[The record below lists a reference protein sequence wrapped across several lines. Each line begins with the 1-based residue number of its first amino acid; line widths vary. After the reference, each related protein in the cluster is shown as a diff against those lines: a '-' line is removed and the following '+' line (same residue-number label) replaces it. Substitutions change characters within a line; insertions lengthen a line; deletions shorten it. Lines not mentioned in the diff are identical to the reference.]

1 MNNKNIFKY
10 LIIIAIVVLV
20 IVATVL
26 IILNTKV
33 KNPNIQEDVGEEDLP
48 ELEIDESI
56 EKIDQI
62 NTFSMVEK
70 IVNSNIDS
78 NTTFFATEIYFQ
90 EIDVV
95 LAYRLYVFG
104 EIFDIGNQS
113 YQNVFF
119 AIDFD
124 EESSNYKITQKKL
137 DIEQSEYEQIAKS
150 GAQKYLITDNYN
162 GEFLQE
168 DISDNLVVKRYFDY
182 YKMLMITNP
191 EKAYSLLDDEYKKI
205 KFENYNNF
213 YTYIN
218 NKIAQIKA
226 MELFGLNIHFPV
238 TDPTWIFFLVLII
251 ILFAPMILGRLRI
264 PHIIGMIL
272 AGVLVGKYGFNILE
286 RDSSF
291 ELFGKVGLYYIMFL
305 AGLEMDMDDFK
316 KNKTKGLVFGLFTF
330 LIPMALG
337 IWSSMSLLDY
347 GLVTSILLAS
357 MYASHTLI
365 AYPIISRYGL
375 SRQRTVS
382 ITIGGTAVTVV
393 LALMVLAVIG
403 GMYKGEDVGGLFWA
417 ILLGKVL
424 ALFGLI
430 IFLMPRI
437 SRWFFRT
444 YEDAVMQF
452 VFVLAMVFLG
462 GGLMELVGMEGI
474 LGAFLAGLVLNR
486 FVPHVS
492 PLMNRLEFVGNALFI
507 PYFLIGVGMIIDVRC
522 LFTQGEALKVAVVM
536 TVVATFSKWLAAWIT
551 QKIYGMQKV
560 ERSLIFG
567 LSNAQAAAT
576 LAAVLIGHEII
587 MENGERLLND
597 DVLNGTVV
605 MILFTCIISS
615 VATERAARRMVT
627 QENLTGND
635 DKNNKEQERILIPV
649 ANPDTIEGLVGM
661 ALMMRHPKQKEPLVA
676 LSVIN
681 DNNASETKEL
691 IGKRNLERTAMVAAA
706 ADASVKTVLRY
717 DLNIAQGIIHT
728 LKEYAVTDVVIGLHR
743 KTNLMDSF
751 FGTMTE
757 NLLKGTHRQIMIA
770 KLLMPVNTLR
780 RIVVAV
786 PEKAE
791 YEVGFMKWVVQLCR
805 MGKLLGCRV
814 HFFATEDTLRHLRAV
829 VEKQEANTFTEF
841 SVLEEWD
848 DLLLLTGQVNFDH
861 LFVVVS
867 ARKGS
872 ISYQTS
878 FERLPSQV
886 SKYFADASLLIIY
899 PDQLGDPQ
907 EIVSFSDP
915 RGQSETRMYDNVG
928 KWFYKWFKKGDER
941 N

>member
-1 MNNKNIFKY
+1 
-10 LIIIAIVVLV
+10 
-20 IVATVL
+20 
-26 IILNTKV
+26 
-33 KNPNIQEDVGEEDLP
+33 
-48 ELEIDESI
+48 
-56 EKIDQI
+56 
-62 NTFSMVEK
+62 
-70 IVNSNIDS
+70 
-78 NTTFFATEIYFQ
+78 
-90 EIDVV
+90 
-95 LAYRLYVFG
+95 
-104 EIFDIGNQS
+104 
-113 YQNVFF
+113 
-119 AIDFD
+119 
-124 EESSNYKITQKKL
+124 
-137 DIEQSEYEQIAKS
+137 
-150 GAQKYLITDNYN
+150 
-162 GEFLQE
+162 
-168 DISDNLVVKRYFDY
+168 
-182 YKMLMITNP
+182 
-191 EKAYSLLDDEYKKI
+191 
-205 KFENYNNF
+205 
-213 YTYIN
+213 
-218 NKIAQIKA
+218 
-226 MELFGLNIHFPV
+226 MELFDLNIHFPV

-272 AGVLVGKYGFNILE
+272 AGVVVGKYGFNILE

-316 KNKTKGLVFGLFTF
+316 KNRTKGLSFGMFTF
-330 LIPMALG
+330 LIPMGLG
-337 IWSSMSLLDY
+337 IWSSMSMLDY
-347 GLVTSILLAS
+347 GFLTSVLLAS

-403 GMYKGEDVGGLFWA
+403 GMYKGEDVGGLFWV
-417 ILLGKVL
+417 LLVAKVVL
-424 ALFGLI
+424 LFGLI

-452 VFVLAMVFLG
+452 IFVLAMVFLG

-522 LFTQGEALKVAVVM
+522 LFTEGEALKVAVVM

-551 QKIYGMQKV
+551 QKIYGMKKV
-560 ERSLIFG
+560 EGSLIFG

-576 LAAVLIGHEII
+576 LAAVLIGHGII

-615 VATERAARRMVT
+615 VVTERAARKMVT
-627 QENLTGND
+627 QENLMEGSEG
-635 DKNNKEQERILIPV
+635 KEQERILIPV
-649 ANPDTIEGLVGM
+649 ANPETIEGLVGM
-661 ALMMRHPKQKEPLVA
+661 ALMMRHPKQKESLVA

-681 DNNASETKEL
+681 DNNTSETKEL
-691 IGKRNLERTAMVAAA
+691 IGKRNLERTAMIAAA

-728 LKEYAVTDVVIGLHR
+728 QKEYAVTDIVIGLHR

-757 NLLKGTHRQIMIA
+757 NLLKGTNRQIMIA

-786 PEKAE
+786 PDKAE
-791 YEVGFMKWVVQLCR
+791 YEKGFLKWMTQLCR
-805 MGKLLGCRV
+805 MGKQLGCRV
-814 HFFATEDTLRHLRAV
+814 HFFATEDTLKHLRALT
-829 VEKQEANTFTEF
+829 EKQEANTFTEF
-841 SVLEEWD
+841 SLLEEWD
-848 DLLLLTGQVNFDH
+848 DLLLLTGQVNYDH

-867 ARKGS
+867 SRKGS

-878 FERLPSQV
+878 FERLPSQI
-886 SKYFADASLLIIY
+886 SKYFANNSLLIVY
-899 PDQLGDPQ
+899 PDQLGDDPQ

-915 RGQSETRMYDNVG
+915 RGQSETRVYDNVG

>member
-1 MNNKNIFKY
+1 
-10 LIIIAIVVLV
+10 
-20 IVATVL
+20 
-26 IILNTKV
+26 
-33 KNPNIQEDVGEEDLP
+33 
-48 ELEIDESI
+48 
-56 EKIDQI
+56 
-62 NTFSMVEK
+62 
-70 IVNSNIDS
+70 
-78 NTTFFATEIYFQ
+78 
-90 EIDVV
+90 
-95 LAYRLYVFG
+95 
-104 EIFDIGNQS
+104 
-113 YQNVFF
+113 
-119 AIDFD
+119 
-124 EESSNYKITQKKL
+124 
-137 DIEQSEYEQIAKS
+137 
-150 GAQKYLITDNYN
+150 
-162 GEFLQE
+162 
-168 DISDNLVVKRYFDY
+168 
-182 YKMLMITNP
+182 
-191 EKAYSLLDDEYKKI
+191 
-205 KFENYNNF
+205 
-213 YTYIN
+213 
-218 NKIAQIKA
+218 
-226 MELFGLNIHFPV
+226 MELFDLNIHFPV
-238 TDPTWIFFLVLII
+238 TDATWIFFLVLII

-272 AGVLVGKYGFNILE
+272 AGVVVGKYGFNILE

-316 KNKTKGLVFGLFTF
+316 KNRTKGLVFGMFTF
-330 LIPMALG
+330 LIPMGLG
-337 IWSSMSLLDY
+337 IWSSMSMLNY
-347 GLVTSILLAS
+347 GFLTSVLLAS

-403 GMYKGEDVGGLFWA
+403 GMYKGEDVGGLFWV
-417 ILLGKVL
+417 LLVAKVVL
-424 ALFGLI
+424 LFGLI

-452 VFVLAMVFLG
+452 IFVLAMVFLG

-522 LFTQGEALKVAVVM
+522 LFTEGEALKVAVVM

-551 QKIYGMQKV
+551 QKIYGMKKV
-560 ERSLIFG
+560 EGSLIFG

-576 LAAVLIGHEII
+576 LAAVLIGHGII

-615 VATERAARRMVT
+615 VVTERAARKMVT
-627 QENLTGND
+627 QENLMEGSEG
-635 DKNNKEQERILIPV
+635 KEQERILIPV
-649 ANPDTIEGLVGM
+649 ANPETIEGLVGM
-661 ALMMRHPKQKEPLVA
+661 ALMMRHPKQKESLVA

-681 DNNASETKEL
+681 DNNTSETKEL
-691 IGKRNLERTAMVAAA
+691 IGKRNLERTAMIAAA

-728 LKEYAVTDVVIGLHR
+728 QKEYAVTDIVIGLHR

-757 NLLKGTHRQIMIA
+757 NLLKGTNRQIMIA

-786 PEKAE
+786 PDKAE
-791 YEVGFMKWVVQLCR
+791 YEKGFLKWMTQLCR
-805 MGKLLGCRV
+805 MGKQLGCRV
-814 HFFATEDTLRHLRAV
+814 HFFATEDTLKHLRALT
-829 VEKQEANTFTEF
+829 EKQEANTFTEF
-841 SVLEEWD
+841 SLLEEWD
-848 DLLLLTGQVNFDH
+848 DLLLLTGQVNYDH

-867 ARKGS
+867 SRKGS

-878 FERLPSQV
+878 FERLPSQI
-886 SKYFADASLLIIY
+886 SKYFANNSLLIVY
-899 PDQLGDPQ
+899 PDQLGDDPQ

-915 RGQSETRMYDNVG
+915 RGQSETRVYDNVG

>member
-1 MNNKNIFKY
+1 
-10 LIIIAIVVLV
+10 
-20 IVATVL
+20 
-26 IILNTKV
+26 
-33 KNPNIQEDVGEEDLP
+33 
-48 ELEIDESI
+48 
-56 EKIDQI
+56 
-62 NTFSMVEK
+62 
-70 IVNSNIDS
+70 
-78 NTTFFATEIYFQ
+78 
-90 EIDVV
+90 
-95 LAYRLYVFG
+95 
-104 EIFDIGNQS
+104 
-113 YQNVFF
+113 
-119 AIDFD
+119 
-124 EESSNYKITQKKL
+124 
-137 DIEQSEYEQIAKS
+137 
-150 GAQKYLITDNYN
+150 
-162 GEFLQE
+162 
-168 DISDNLVVKRYFDY
+168 
-182 YKMLMITNP
+182 
-191 EKAYSLLDDEYKKI
+191 
-205 KFENYNNF
+205 
-213 YTYIN
+213 
-218 NKIAQIKA
+218 
-226 MELFGLNIHFPV
+226 MELFDLNMHLPV

-272 AGVLVGKYGFNILE
+272 AGVVVGKYGFNILE

-316 KNKTKGLVFGLFTF
+316 KNRTKGLVFGLFTF
-330 LIPMALG
+330 LIPMGLG
-337 IWSSMSLLDY
+337 IWSSMSMLHY
-347 GLVTSILLAS
+347 GFLTSVLLAS

-393 LALMVLAVIG
+393 LALMVLAVVG
-403 GMYKGEDVGGLFWA
+403 GMYKGGGVNGLFWV
-417 ILLGKVL
+417 LLVAKVVL
-424 ALFGLI
+424 LFGLI
-430 IFLMPRI
+430 IFFMPRI
-437 SRWFFRT
+437 SRWFFRK

-492 PLMNRLEFVGNALFI
+492 PLMNRIEFVGNALFI

-522 LFTQGEALKVAVVM
+522 LFTEGEALKVAAVM

-551 QKIYGMQKV
+551 QKIYGMKKV
-560 ERSLIFG
+560 ERSLMFG

-576 LAAVLIGHEII
+576 LAAVLIGHGII
-587 MENGERLLND
+587 MTNGERLLND

-615 VATERAARRMVT
+615 VATERAARKMVT
-627 QENLTGND
+627 QENLVEENEAG
-635 DKNNKEQERILIPV
+635 KGKEPERILIPV
-649 ANPDTIEGLVGM
+649 ANPDTIEGLIGM
-661 ALMMRHPKQKEPLVA
+661 ALMMKHPKQKEPLVA

-691 IGKRNLERTAMVAAA
+691 IGKRNLERTAMVAAS

-728 LKEYAVTDVVIGLHR
+728 QKEYSVTDIVIGLHR

-786 PEKAE
+786 PDKAE
-791 YEVGFMKWVVQLCR
+791 YEKGFLKWVTQLCR
-805 MGKLLGCRV
+805 VGKQLGCRV
-814 HFFATEDTLRHLRAV
+814 HFFATEDTSKHLRAV
-829 VEKQEANTFTEF
+829 TERQEANTYTEF
-841 SVLEEWD
+841 SLLEEWD

-861 LFVVVS
+861 LFVVVCS
-867 ARKGS
+867 RKGS

-878 FERLPSQV
+878 FERLPAQISG
-886 SKYFADASLLIIY
+886 YFANTSLLIVY
-899 PDQLGDPQ
+899 PDQLGDDPQ
-907 EIVSFSDP
+907 EILSFSDP
-915 RGQSETRMYDNVG
+915 RGQSETRIYDNVG
-928 KWFYKWFKKGDER
+928 KWVYKWFKKGDER

>member
-1 MNNKNIFKY
+1 
-10 LIIIAIVVLV
+10 
-20 IVATVL
+20 
-26 IILNTKV
+26 
-33 KNPNIQEDVGEEDLP
+33 
-48 ELEIDESI
+48 
-56 EKIDQI
+56 
-62 NTFSMVEK
+62 
-70 IVNSNIDS
+70 
-78 NTTFFATEIYFQ
+78 
-90 EIDVV
+90 
-95 LAYRLYVFG
+95 
-104 EIFDIGNQS
+104 
-113 YQNVFF
+113 
-119 AIDFD
+119 
-124 EESSNYKITQKKL
+124 
-137 DIEQSEYEQIAKS
+137 
-150 GAQKYLITDNYN
+150 
-162 GEFLQE
+162 
-168 DISDNLVVKRYFDY
+168 
-182 YKMLMITNP
+182 
-191 EKAYSLLDDEYKKI
+191 
-205 KFENYNNF
+205 
-213 YTYIN
+213 
-218 NKIAQIKA
+218 
-226 MELFGLNIHFPV
+226 MELFDLNIHFPV

-272 AGVLVGKYGFNILE
+272 AGVVVGKYGFNILE

-316 KNKTKGLVFGLFTF
+316 KNRTKGLVFGMFTF
-330 LIPMALG
+330 LIPMGLG
-337 IWSSMSLLDY
+337 IWSSMSMLNY
-347 GLVTSILLAS
+347 GFLTSVLLAS

-403 GMYKGEDVGGLFWA
+403 GMYKGEDVGGLFWV
-417 ILLGKVL
+417 LLVAKVVL
-424 ALFGLI
+424 LFGLI

-452 VFVLAMVFLG
+452 IFVLAMVFLG

-522 LFTQGEALKVAVVM
+522 LFTEGEALKVAVVM

-551 QKIYGMQKV
+551 QKIYGMKKV
-560 ERSLIFG
+560 EGSLIFG

-576 LAAVLIGHEII
+576 LAAVLIGHGII

-605 MILFTCIISS
+605 MILFTYIISS
-615 VATERAARRMVT
+615 VVTERAARKMVT
-627 QENLTGND
+627 QENLMEGSEG
-635 DKNNKEQERILIPV
+635 KEQERILIPV
-649 ANPDTIEGLVGM
+649 ANPETIEGLVGM
-661 ALMMRHPKQKEPLVA
+661 ALMMRHPKQKESLVA

-681 DNNASETKEL
+681 DNNTSETKEL
-691 IGKRNLERTAMVAAA
+691 IGKRNLERTAMIAAA

-728 LKEYAVTDVVIGLHR
+728 QKEYAVTDIVIGLHR

-757 NLLKGTHRQIMIA
+757 NLLKGTNRQIMIA

-786 PEKAE
+786 PDKAE
-791 YEVGFMKWVVQLCR
+791 YEKGFLKWMTQLCR
-805 MGKLLGCRV
+805 MGKQLGCRV
-814 HFFATEDTLRHLRAV
+814 HFFATEDTLKHLRALT
-829 VEKQEANTFTEF
+829 EKQEANTFTEF
-841 SVLEEWD
+841 SLLEEWD
-848 DLLLLTGQVNFDH
+848 DLLLLTGQVNYDH

-867 ARKGS
+867 SRKGS

-878 FERLPSQV
+878 FERLPSQI
-886 SKYFADASLLIIY
+886 SKYFANNSLLIVY
-899 PDQLGDPQ
+899 PDQLGDDPQ

-915 RGQSETRMYDNVG
+915 RGQSETRVYDNVG

>member
-1 MNNKNIFKY
+1 
-10 LIIIAIVVLV
+10 
-20 IVATVL
+20 
-26 IILNTKV
+26 
-33 KNPNIQEDVGEEDLP
+33 
-48 ELEIDESI
+48 
-56 EKIDQI
+56 
-62 NTFSMVEK
+62 
-70 IVNSNIDS
+70 
-78 NTTFFATEIYFQ
+78 
-90 EIDVV
+90 
-95 LAYRLYVFG
+95 
-104 EIFDIGNQS
+104 
-113 YQNVFF
+113 
-119 AIDFD
+119 
-124 EESSNYKITQKKL
+124 
-137 DIEQSEYEQIAKS
+137 
-150 GAQKYLITDNYN
+150 
-162 GEFLQE
+162 
-168 DISDNLVVKRYFDY
+168 
-182 YKMLMITNP
+182 
-191 EKAYSLLDDEYKKI
+191 
-205 KFENYNNF
+205 
-213 YTYIN
+213 
-218 NKIAQIKA
+218 
-226 MELFGLNIHFPV
+226 MELFDLNIHFPV

-272 AGVLVGKYGFNILE
+272 AGVAVGKYGFNILE

-316 KNKTKGLVFGLFTF
+316 KNRTKGLVFGMFTF
-330 LIPMALG
+330 LIPMGLG
-337 IWSSMSLLDY
+337 IWSSMSMLNY
-347 GLVTSILLAS
+347 GFLTSVLLAS

-403 GMYKGEDVGGLFWA
+403 GMYKGEDVGGLFWV
-417 ILLGKVL
+417 LLVAKVVL
-424 ALFGLI
+424 LFGLI

-452 VFVLAMVFLG
+452 IFVLAMVFLG

-522 LFTQGEALKVAVVM
+522 LFTEGEALKVAVVM

-551 QKIYGMQKV
+551 QKIYGMKKV
-560 ERSLIFG
+560 EGSLIFG

-576 LAAVLIGHEII
+576 LAAVLIGHGII

-615 VATERAARRMVT
+615 VVTERAARKMVT
-627 QENLTGND
+627 QENLMEGSEG
-635 DKNNKEQERILIPV
+635 KEQERILIPV
-649 ANPDTIEGLVGM
+649 ANPETIEGLVGM
-661 ALMMRHPKQKEPLVA
+661 ALMMRHPKQKESLVA

-681 DNNASETKEL
+681 DNNTSETKEL
-691 IGKRNLERTAMVAAA
+691 IGKRNLERTAMIAAA

-728 LKEYAVTDVVIGLHR
+728 QKEYAVTDIVIGLHR

-757 NLLKGTHRQIMIA
+757 NLLKGTNRQIMIA

-786 PEKAE
+786 PDKAE
-791 YEVGFMKWVVQLCR
+791 YEKGFLKWMTQLCR
-805 MGKLLGCRV
+805 MGKQLGCRV
-814 HFFATEDTLRHLRAV
+814 HFFATEDTLKHLRALT
-829 VEKQEANTFTEF
+829 EKQEANTFTEF
-841 SVLEEWD
+841 SLLEEWD
-848 DLLLLTGQVNFDH
+848 DLLLLTGQVNYDH

-867 ARKGS
+867 SRKGS

-878 FERLPSQV
+878 FERLPSQI
-886 SKYFADASLLIIY
+886 SKYFANNSLLIVY
-899 PDQLGDPQ
+899 PDQLGDDPQ

-915 RGQSETRMYDNVG
+915 RGQSETRVYDNVG

-941 N
+941 H

>member
-1 MNNKNIFKY
+1 
-10 LIIIAIVVLV
+10 
-20 IVATVL
+20 
-26 IILNTKV
+26 
-33 KNPNIQEDVGEEDLP
+33 
-48 ELEIDESI
+48 
-56 EKIDQI
+56 
-62 NTFSMVEK
+62 
-70 IVNSNIDS
+70 
-78 NTTFFATEIYFQ
+78 
-90 EIDVV
+90 
-95 LAYRLYVFG
+95 
-104 EIFDIGNQS
+104 
-113 YQNVFF
+113 
-119 AIDFD
+119 
-124 EESSNYKITQKKL
+124 
-137 DIEQSEYEQIAKS
+137 
-150 GAQKYLITDNYN
+150 
-162 GEFLQE
+162 
-168 DISDNLVVKRYFDY
+168 
-182 YKMLMITNP
+182 
-191 EKAYSLLDDEYKKI
+191 
-205 KFENYNNF
+205 
-213 YTYIN
+213 
-218 NKIAQIKA
+218 
-226 MELFGLNIHFPV
+226 MELFDLNIHFPV

-272 AGVLVGKYGFNILE
+272 AGVVVGKYGFNILE

-316 KNKTKGLVFGLFTF
+316 KNRTKGLIFGMFTF
-330 LIPMALG
+330 LIPMGLG
-337 IWSSMSLLDY
+337 IWSSMSMLDY
-347 GLVTSILLAS
+347 GFLTSVLLAS

-403 GMYKGEDVGGLFWA
+403 GMYKGEDVGGLFWV
-417 ILLGKVL
+417 LLVAKVVL
-424 ALFGLI
+424 LFGLI

-452 VFVLAMVFLG
+452 IFVLAMVFLG

-522 LFTQGEALKVAVVM
+522 LFTEGEALKVAVVM

-551 QKIYGMQKV
+551 QKIYGMKKV
-560 ERSLIFG
+560 EGSLIFG

-576 LAAVLIGHEII
+576 LAAVLIGHGII

-615 VATERAARRMVT
+615 VVTERAARKMVT
-627 QENLTGND
+627 QENLMEGSEG
-635 DKNNKEQERILIPV
+635 KEQERILIPV
-649 ANPDTIEGLVGM
+649 ANPETIEGLVGM
-661 ALMMRHPKQKEPLVA
+661 ALMMRRPKQKESLVA

-681 DNNASETKEL
+681 DNNTSETKEL
-691 IGKRNLERTAMVAAA
+691 IGKRNLERTAMIAAA

-728 LKEYAVTDVVIGLHR
+728 QKEYAVTDIVIGLHR

-757 NLLKGTHRQIMIA
+757 NLLKGTNRQIMIA

-786 PEKAE
+786 PDKAE
-791 YEVGFMKWVVQLCR
+791 YEKGFLKWMTQLCR
-805 MGKLLGCRV
+805 MGKQLGCRV
-814 HFFATEDTLRHLRAV
+814 HFFATEDTLKHLRALT
-829 VEKQEANTFTEF
+829 EKQEANTFTEF
-841 SVLEEWD
+841 SLLEEWD
-848 DLLLLTGQVNFDH
+848 DLLLLTGQVNYDH

-867 ARKGS
+867 SRKGS

-878 FERLPSQV
+878 FERLPSQI
-886 SKYFADASLLIIY
+886 SKYFANNSLLIVY
-899 PDQLGDPQ
+899 PDQLGDDPQ

-915 RGQSETRMYDNVG
+915 RGQSETRVYDNVG

>member
-1 MNNKNIFKY
+1 M
-10 LIIIAIVVLV
+10 
-20 IVATVL
+20 
-26 IILNTKV
+26 
-33 KNPNIQEDVGEEDLP
+33 E
-48 ELEIDESI
+48 
-56 EKIDQI
+56 
-62 NTFSMVEK
+62 
-70 IVNSNIDS
+70 
-78 NTTFFATEIYFQ
+78 
-90 EIDVV
+90 
-95 LAYRLYVFG
+95 
-104 EIFDIGNQS
+104 
-113 YQNVFF
+113 
-119 AIDFD
+119 
-124 EESSNYKITQKKL
+124 
-137 DIEQSEYEQIAKS
+137 
-150 GAQKYLITDNYN
+150 
-162 GEFLQE
+162 
-168 DISDNLVVKRYFDY
+168 
-182 YKMLMITNP
+182 
-191 EKAYSLLDDEYKKI
+191 LLD
-205 KFENYNNF
+205 FH
-213 YTYIN
+213 
-218 NKIAQIKA
+218 
-226 MELFGLNIHFPV
+226 IHFPV
-238 TDPTWIFFLVLII
+238 TDPTWIFFLVLTI

-272 AGVLVGKYGFNILE
+272 AGVVVGKYGFNILE

-316 KNKTKGLVFGLFTF
+316 KNRTKGLVFGMFTF
-330 LIPMALG
+330 LVPMGLG
-337 IWSSMSLLDY
+337 IWSSMDLLGY
-347 GLVTSILLAS
+347 GFLTSVLLAS

-365 AYPIISRYGL
+365 AYPIVSRYGL

-403 GMYKGEDVGGLFWA
+403 GMYKGGDAGGLYWVMLVA
-417 ILLGKVL
+417 RVLL
-424 ALFGLI
+424 LFVLI

-474 LGAFLAGLVLNR
+474 LGAFLAGLILNR

-522 LFTQGEALKVAVVM
+522 LFTEGEALKVAVVM

-551 QKIYGMQKV
+551 QKIYRMKTT
-560 ERSLIFG
+560 ERSLMFG

-576 LAAVLIGHEII
+576 LAAVLIGHDII
-587 MENGERLLND
+587 MENGERLLSD

-615 VATERAARRMVT
+615 IVTERAARKMVT
-627 QENLTGND
+627 QENLSEGGEG
-635 DKNNKEQERILIPV
+635 KEQERILIPV
-649 ANPDTIEGLVGM
+649 ANPETIEGLVGM
-661 ALMMRHPKQKEPLVA
+661 ALMMRHPKQKESLVA

-681 DNNASETKEL
+681 DNNTSETKEL
-691 IGKRNLERTAMVAAA
+691 IGKRNLERTAMVAAS

-728 LKEYAVTDVVIGLHR
+728 QREHAVTDIVIGLHR

-757 NLLKGTHRQIMIA
+757 NLLKGTNRQIMIA
-770 KLLMPVNTLR
+770 KLLLPVNTLR

-786 PEKAE
+786 PDKAE
-791 YEVGFMKWVVQLCR
+791 YEKGFLKWVAQLCR
-805 MGKLLGCRV
+805 MGRQLGCRV
-814 HFFATEDTLRHLRAV
+814 HFFATEDTSKHLRALA
-829 VEKQEANTFTEF
+829 EKQDAKTYTEF
-841 SVLEEWD
+841 SLLEEWD
-848 DLLLLTGQVNFDH
+848 DLLLLTGQVNYDH

-867 ARKGS
+867 SRKGS
-872 ISYQTS
+872 ISYQAS

-886 SKYFADASLLIIY
+886 SKYFANNSLLIVY
-899 PDQLGDPQ
+899 PDQLGDDPQ

-915 RGQSETRMYDNVG
+915 RGQTETRVYDNVG

>member
-1 MNNKNIFKY
+1 
-10 LIIIAIVVLV
+10 
-20 IVATVL
+20 
-26 IILNTKV
+26 
-33 KNPNIQEDVGEEDLP
+33 
-48 ELEIDESI
+48 
-56 EKIDQI
+56 
-62 NTFSMVEK
+62 
-70 IVNSNIDS
+70 
-78 NTTFFATEIYFQ
+78 
-90 EIDVV
+90 
-95 LAYRLYVFG
+95 
-104 EIFDIGNQS
+104 
-113 YQNVFF
+113 
-119 AIDFD
+119 
-124 EESSNYKITQKKL
+124 
-137 DIEQSEYEQIAKS
+137 
-150 GAQKYLITDNYN
+150 
-162 GEFLQE
+162 
-168 DISDNLVVKRYFDY
+168 
-182 YKMLMITNP
+182 
-191 EKAYSLLDDEYKKI
+191 
-205 KFENYNNF
+205 
-213 YTYIN
+213 
-218 NKIAQIKA
+218 
-226 MELFGLNIHFPV
+226 MELFDLNIHFPV

-272 AGVLVGKYGFNILE
+272 AGVVVGKYGFNILE

-316 KNKTKGLVFGLFTF
+316 KNRTKGLVFGMFTF
-330 LIPMALG
+330 LIPMGLG
-337 IWSSMSLLDY
+337 IWSSMSMLNY
-347 GLVTSILLAS
+347 GFLTSVLLAS

-403 GMYKGEDVGGLFWA
+403 GMYKGEDVGGLFWV
-417 ILLGKVL
+417 LLVAKVVL
-424 ALFGLI
+424 LFGLI

-452 VFVLAMVFLG
+452 IFVLAMVFLG

-522 LFTQGEALKVAVVM
+522 LFTEGEALKVAVVM

-551 QKIYGMQKV
+551 QKIYGMKKV
-560 ERSLIFG
+560 EGSLIFG

-576 LAAVLIGHEII
+576 LAAVLIGHGII

-615 VATERAARRMVT
+615 VVTERAARKMVT
-627 QENLTGND
+627 QENLMEGSEG
-635 DKNNKEQERILIPV
+635 KEQERILIPV
-649 ANPDTIEGLVGM
+649 ANPETIEGLVGM
-661 ALMMRHPKQKEPLVA
+661 ALMMRHPKQKESLVA

-681 DNNASETKEL
+681 DNNTSETKEL
-691 IGKRNLERTAMVAAA
+691 IGKRNLERTAMIAAA

-728 LKEYAVTDVVIGLHR
+728 QKEYAVTDIVIGLHR

-757 NLLKGTHRQIMIA
+757 NLLKGTNRQIMIA

-786 PEKAE
+786 PDKAE
-791 YEVGFMKWVVQLCR
+791 YEKGFLKWMTQLCR
-805 MGKLLGCRV
+805 MGKQLGCRV
-814 HFFATEDTLRHLRAV
+814 HFFATEDTLKHLRALT
-829 VEKQEANTFTEF
+829 EKQEANTFTEF
-841 SVLEEWD
+841 SLLEEWD
-848 DLLLLTGQVNFDH
+848 DLLLLTGQVNYDH

-867 ARKGS
+867 SRKGS

-878 FERLPSQV
+878 FERLPSQI
-886 SKYFADASLLIIY
+886 SKYFANNSLLIVY
-899 PDQLGDPQ
+899 PDQLVDDPQ

-915 RGQSETRMYDNVG
+915 RGQSETRVYDNVG

>member
-1 MNNKNIFKY
+1 
-10 LIIIAIVVLV
+10 
-20 IVATVL
+20 
-26 IILNTKV
+26 
-33 KNPNIQEDVGEEDLP
+33 
-48 ELEIDESI
+48 
-56 EKIDQI
+56 
-62 NTFSMVEK
+62 
-70 IVNSNIDS
+70 
-78 NTTFFATEIYFQ
+78 
-90 EIDVV
+90 
-95 LAYRLYVFG
+95 
-104 EIFDIGNQS
+104 
-113 YQNVFF
+113 
-119 AIDFD
+119 
-124 EESSNYKITQKKL
+124 
-137 DIEQSEYEQIAKS
+137 
-150 GAQKYLITDNYN
+150 
-162 GEFLQE
+162 
-168 DISDNLVVKRYFDY
+168 
-182 YKMLMITNP
+182 
-191 EKAYSLLDDEYKKI
+191 
-205 KFENYNNF
+205 
-213 YTYIN
+213 
-218 NKIAQIKA
+218 
-226 MELFGLNIHFPV
+226 MELFDLNIHFPV

-272 AGVLVGKYGFNILE
+272 AGVVVGKYGFNILE
-286 RDSSF
+286 RDNSF

-316 KNKTKGLVFGLFTF
+316 KNRTKGLVFGMFTF
-330 LIPMALG
+330 LIPMGLG
-337 IWSSMSLLDY
+337 IWSSMSMLNY
-347 GLVTSILLAS
+347 GFLTSVLLAS

-403 GMYKGEDVGGLFWA
+403 GMYKGEDVGGLFWV
-417 ILLGKVL
+417 LLVAKVVL
-424 ALFGLI
+424 LFGLI

-452 VFVLAMVFLG
+452 IFVLAMVFLG

-522 LFTQGEALKVAVVM
+522 LFTEGEALKVAVVM

-551 QKIYGMQKV
+551 QKIYGMKKV
-560 ERSLIFG
+560 EGSLIFG

-576 LAAVLIGHEII
+576 LAAVLIGHGII

-615 VATERAARRMVT
+615 VVTERAARKMVT
-627 QENLTGND
+627 QENLMEGSEG
-635 DKNNKEQERILIPV
+635 KEQERILIPV
-649 ANPDTIEGLVGM
+649 ANPETIEGLVGM
-661 ALMMRHPKQKEPLVA
+661 ALMMRHPKQKESLVA

-681 DNNASETKEL
+681 DNNTSETKEL
-691 IGKRNLERTAMVAAA
+691 IGKRNLERTAMIAAA

-728 LKEYAVTDVVIGLHR
+728 QKEYAVTDIVIGLHR

-757 NLLKGTHRQIMIA
+757 NLLKGTNRQIMIA

-786 PEKAE
+786 PDKAE
-791 YEVGFMKWVVQLCR
+791 YEKGFLKWMTQLCR
-805 MGKLLGCRV
+805 MGKQLGCRV
-814 HFFATEDTLRHLRAV
+814 HFFATEDTLKHLRALT
-829 VEKQEANTFTEF
+829 EKQEANTFTEF
-841 SVLEEWD
+841 SLLEEWD
-848 DLLLLTGQVNFDH
+848 DLLLLTGQVNYDH

-867 ARKGS
+867 SRKGS

-878 FERLPSQV
+878 FERLPSQI
-886 SKYFADASLLIIY
+886 SKYFANNSLLIVY
-899 PDQLGDPQ
+899 PDQLGDDPQ

-915 RGQSETRMYDNVG
+915 RGQSETRVYDNVG

>member
-1 MNNKNIFKY
+1 
-10 LIIIAIVVLV
+10 
-20 IVATVL
+20 
-26 IILNTKV
+26 
-33 KNPNIQEDVGEEDLP
+33 
-48 ELEIDESI
+48 
-56 EKIDQI
+56 
-62 NTFSMVEK
+62 
-70 IVNSNIDS
+70 
-78 NTTFFATEIYFQ
+78 
-90 EIDVV
+90 
-95 LAYRLYVFG
+95 
-104 EIFDIGNQS
+104 
-113 YQNVFF
+113 
-119 AIDFD
+119 
-124 EESSNYKITQKKL
+124 
-137 DIEQSEYEQIAKS
+137 
-150 GAQKYLITDNYN
+150 
-162 GEFLQE
+162 
-168 DISDNLVVKRYFDY
+168 
-182 YKMLMITNP
+182 
-191 EKAYSLLDDEYKKI
+191 
-205 KFENYNNF
+205 
-213 YTYIN
+213 
-218 NKIAQIKA
+218 
-226 MELFGLNIHFPV
+226 MELFDLNIHFPV

-272 AGVLVGKYGFNILE
+272 AGVVVGKYGFNILE

-305 AGLEMDMDDFK
+305 AGLEMDFK
-316 KNKTKGLVFGLFTF
+316 KNRTKGLVFGMFTF
-330 LIPMALG
+330 LIPMGLG
-337 IWSSMSLLDY
+337 IWSSMSMLNY
-347 GLVTSILLAS
+347 GFLTSVLLAS

-403 GMYKGEDVGGLFWA
+403 GMYKGEDVGGLFWV
-417 ILLGKVL
+417 LLVAKVVL
-424 ALFGLI
+424 LFGLI

-452 VFVLAMVFLG
+452 IFVLAMVFLG

-522 LFTQGEALKVAVVM
+522 LFTEGEALKVAVVM

-551 QKIYGMQKV
+551 QKIYGMKKV
-560 ERSLIFG
+560 EGSLIFG

-576 LAAVLIGHEII
+576 LAAVLIGHGII

-615 VATERAARRMVT
+615 VVTERAARKMVT
-627 QENLTGND
+627 QENLMEGSEG
-635 DKNNKEQERILIPV
+635 KEQERILIPV
-649 ANPDTIEGLVGM
+649 ANPETIEGLVGM
-661 ALMMRHPKQKEPLVA
+661 ALMMRHPKQKESLVA

-681 DNNASETKEL
+681 DNNTSETKEL
-691 IGKRNLERTAMVAAA
+691 IGKRNLERTAMIAAA

-728 LKEYAVTDVVIGLHR
+728 QKEYAVTDIVIGLHR

-757 NLLKGTHRQIMIA
+757 NLLKGTNRQIMIA

-786 PEKAE
+786 PDKAE
-791 YEVGFMKWVVQLCR
+791 YEKGFLKWMTQLCR
-805 MGKLLGCRV
+805 MGKQLGCRV
-814 HFFATEDTLRHLRAV
+814 HFFATEDTLKHLRALT
-829 VEKQEANTFTEF
+829 EKQEANTFTEF
-841 SVLEEWD
+841 SLLEEWD
-848 DLLLLTGQVNFDH
+848 DLLLLTGQVNYDH

-867 ARKGS
+867 SRKGS

-878 FERLPSQV
+878 FERLPSQI
-886 SKYFADASLLIIY
+886 SKYFANNSLLIVY
-899 PDQLGDPQ
+899 PDQLGDDPQ

-915 RGQSETRMYDNVG
+915 RGQSETRVYDNVG

>member
-1 MNNKNIFKY
+1 
-10 LIIIAIVVLV
+10 
-20 IVATVL
+20 
-26 IILNTKV
+26 
-33 KNPNIQEDVGEEDLP
+33 
-48 ELEIDESI
+48 
-56 EKIDQI
+56 
-62 NTFSMVEK
+62 
-70 IVNSNIDS
+70 
-78 NTTFFATEIYFQ
+78 
-90 EIDVV
+90 
-95 LAYRLYVFG
+95 
-104 EIFDIGNQS
+104 
-113 YQNVFF
+113 
-119 AIDFD
+119 
-124 EESSNYKITQKKL
+124 
-137 DIEQSEYEQIAKS
+137 
-150 GAQKYLITDNYN
+150 
-162 GEFLQE
+162 
-168 DISDNLVVKRYFDY
+168 
-182 YKMLMITNP
+182 
-191 EKAYSLLDDEYKKI
+191 
-205 KFENYNNF
+205 
-213 YTYIN
+213 
-218 NKIAQIKA
+218 
-226 MELFGLNIHFPV
+226 MELFDLNIHFPV

-272 AGVLVGKYGFNILE
+272 AGVVVGKYGFNILE

-316 KNKTKGLVFGLFTF
+316 KNRTKGLGFGMFTF
-330 LIPMALG
+330 LIPMGLG
-337 IWSSMSLLDY
+337 IWSSMSMLNY
-347 GLVTSILLAS
+347 GFLTSVLLAS

-403 GMYKGEDVGGLFWA
+403 GMYKGEDVGGLFWV
-417 ILLGKVL
+417 LLVAKVVL
-424 ALFGLI
+424 LFGLI

-452 VFVLAMVFLG
+452 IFVLAMVFLG

-522 LFTQGEALKVAVVM
+522 LFTEGEALKVAVVM

-551 QKIYGMQKV
+551 QKIYGMKKV
-560 ERSLIFG
+560 EGSLIFG

-576 LAAVLIGHEII
+576 LAAVLIGHGII

-615 VATERAARRMVT
+615 VVTERAARKMVT
-627 QENLTGND
+627 QENLMEGSEG
-635 DKNNKEQERILIPV
+635 KEQERILIPV
-649 ANPDTIEGLVGM
+649 ANPETIEGLVGM
-661 ALMMRHPKQKEPLVA
+661 ALMMRHPKQKESLVA

-681 DNNASETKEL
+681 DNNTSETKEL
-691 IGKRNLERTAMVAAA
+691 IGKRNLERTAMIAAA

-728 LKEYAVTDVVIGLHR
+728 QKEYAVTDIVIGLHR

-757 NLLKGTHRQIMIA
+757 NLLKGTNRQIMIA

-786 PEKAE
+786 PDKAE
-791 YEVGFMKWVVQLCR
+791 YEKGFLKWMTQLCR
-805 MGKLLGCRV
+805 MGKQLGCRV
-814 HFFATEDTLRHLRAV
+814 HFFATEDTLKHLRALT
-829 VEKQEANTFTEF
+829 EKQEANTFTEF
-841 SVLEEWD
+841 SLLEEWD
-848 DLLLLTGQVNFDH
+848 DLLLLTGQVNYDH

-867 ARKGS
+867 SRKGS

-878 FERLPSQV
+878 FERLPSQI
-886 SKYFADASLLIIY
+886 SKYFANNSLLIVY
-899 PDQLGDPQ
+899 PDQLGDDPQ

-915 RGQSETRMYDNVG
+915 RGQSETRVYDNVG

>member
-1 MNNKNIFKY
+1 
-10 LIIIAIVVLV
+10 
-20 IVATVL
+20 
-26 IILNTKV
+26 
-33 KNPNIQEDVGEEDLP
+33 
-48 ELEIDESI
+48 
-56 EKIDQI
+56 
-62 NTFSMVEK
+62 
-70 IVNSNIDS
+70 
-78 NTTFFATEIYFQ
+78 
-90 EIDVV
+90 
-95 LAYRLYVFG
+95 
-104 EIFDIGNQS
+104 
-113 YQNVFF
+113 
-119 AIDFD
+119 
-124 EESSNYKITQKKL
+124 
-137 DIEQSEYEQIAKS
+137 
-150 GAQKYLITDNYN
+150 
-162 GEFLQE
+162 
-168 DISDNLVVKRYFDY
+168 
-182 YKMLMITNP
+182 
-191 EKAYSLLDDEYKKI
+191 
-205 KFENYNNF
+205 
-213 YTYIN
+213 
-218 NKIAQIKA
+218 
-226 MELFGLNIHFPV
+226 MELFDLNIHFPV

-251 ILFAPMILGRLRI
+251 ILFAPMILGHLRI

-272 AGVLVGKYGFNILE
+272 AGVVVGKYGFNILE

-316 KNKTKGLVFGLFTF
+316 KNRTKGLVFGMFTF
-330 LIPMALG
+330 LIPMGLG
-337 IWSSMSLLDY
+337 IWSSMSMLNY
-347 GLVTSILLAS
+347 GFLTSVLLAS

-403 GMYKGEDVGGLFWA
+403 GMYKGEDVGGLFWV
-417 ILLGKVL
+417 LLVAKVVL
-424 ALFGLI
+424 LFGLI

-452 VFVLAMVFLG
+452 IFVLAMVFLG

-522 LFTQGEALKVAVVM
+522 LFTEGEALKVAVVM

-551 QKIYGMQKV
+551 QKIYGMKKV
-560 ERSLIFG
+560 EGSLIFG

-576 LAAVLIGHEII
+576 LAAVLIGHGII

-615 VATERAARRMVT
+615 VVTERAARKMVT
-627 QENLTGND
+627 QENLMEGSEG
-635 DKNNKEQERILIPV
+635 KEQERILIPV
-649 ANPDTIEGLVGM
+649 ANPETIEGLVGM
-661 ALMMRHPKQKEPLVA
+661 ALMMRHPKQKESLVA

-681 DNNASETKEL
+681 DNNTSETKEL
-691 IGKRNLERTAMVAAA
+691 IGKRNLERTAMIAAA

-728 LKEYAVTDVVIGLHR
+728 QKEYAVTDIVIGLHR

-757 NLLKGTHRQIMIA
+757 NLLKGTNRQIMIA

-786 PEKAE
+786 PDKAE
-791 YEVGFMKWVVQLCR
+791 YEKGFLKWMTQLCR
-805 MGKLLGCRV
+805 MGKQLGCRV
-814 HFFATEDTLRHLRAV
+814 HFFATEDTLKHLRALT
-829 VEKQEANTFTEF
+829 EKQEANTFTEF
-841 SVLEEWD
+841 SLLEEWD
-848 DLLLLTGQVNFDH
+848 DLLLLTGQVNYDH

-867 ARKGS
+867 SRKGS

-878 FERLPSQV
+878 FERLPSQI
-886 SKYFADASLLIIY
+886 SKYFANNSLLIVY
-899 PDQLGDPQ
+899 PDQLGDDPQ

-915 RGQSETRMYDNVG
+915 RGQSETRVYDNVG

>member
-1 MNNKNIFKY
+1 
-10 LIIIAIVVLV
+10 
-20 IVATVL
+20 
-26 IILNTKV
+26 
-33 KNPNIQEDVGEEDLP
+33 
-48 ELEIDESI
+48 
-56 EKIDQI
+56 
-62 NTFSMVEK
+62 
-70 IVNSNIDS
+70 
-78 NTTFFATEIYFQ
+78 
-90 EIDVV
+90 
-95 LAYRLYVFG
+95 
-104 EIFDIGNQS
+104 
-113 YQNVFF
+113 
-119 AIDFD
+119 
-124 EESSNYKITQKKL
+124 
-137 DIEQSEYEQIAKS
+137 
-150 GAQKYLITDNYN
+150 
-162 GEFLQE
+162 
-168 DISDNLVVKRYFDY
+168 
-182 YKMLMITNP
+182 
-191 EKAYSLLDDEYKKI
+191 
-205 KFENYNNF
+205 
-213 YTYIN
+213 
-218 NKIAQIKA
+218 
-226 MELFGLNIHFPV
+226 MELFDLNIHFPV

-272 AGVLVGKYGFNILE
+272 AGVVVGKYGFNILE

-316 KNKTKGLVFGLFTF
+316 KNRTKGLVFGMFTF
-330 LIPMALG
+330 LIPMGLG
-337 IWSSMSLLDY
+337 IWSSMSMLNY
-347 GLVTSILLAS
+347 GFLTSVLLAS

-403 GMYKGEDVGGLFWA
+403 GMYKGEDVGGLFWV
-417 ILLGKVL
+417 LLVAKVVL
-424 ALFGLI
+424 LFGLI

-452 VFVLAMVFLG
+452 IFVLAMVFLG

-522 LFTQGEALKVAVVM
+522 LFTEGEALKVAVVM

-551 QKIYGMQKV
+551 QKIYGMKKV
-560 ERSLIFG
+560 EGSLIFG

-576 LAAVLIGHEII
+576 LAAVLIGHGII

-615 VATERAARRMVT
+615 VVTERAARKMVT
-627 QENLTGND
+627 QENLMEGSEG
-635 DKNNKEQERILIPV
+635 KEQERILIPV
-649 ANPDTIEGLVGM
+649 ANPETIEGLVGM
-661 ALMMRHPKQKEPLVA
+661 ALMMRHPKQKESLVA

-681 DNNASETKEL
+681 DNNTSETKEL
-691 IGKRNLERTAMVAAA
+691 IGKRNLERTAMIAAA

-728 LKEYAVTDVVIGLHR
+728 QKEYAVTDIVIGLHR
-743 KTNLMDSF
+743 KTKLMDSF
-751 FGTMTE
+751 FGTMKE
-757 NLLKGTHRQIMIA
+757 HLLKGTNRQIMIA

-786 PEKAE
+786 PDKAE
-791 YEVGFMKWVVQLCR
+791 YEKGFLKWMTQLCR
-805 MGKLLGCRV
+805 MGKQLGCRV
-814 HFFATEDTLRHLRAV
+814 HFFATEDTLKHLRALT
-829 VEKQEANTFTEF
+829 EKQEANTFTEF
-841 SVLEEWD
+841 SLLEEWD
-848 DLLLLTGQVNFDH
+848 DLLLLTGQVNYDH

-867 ARKGS
+867 SRKGS

-878 FERLPSQV
+878 FERLPSQI
-886 SKYFADASLLIIY
+886 SKYFANNSLLIVY
-899 PDQLGDPQ
+899 PDQLGDDPQ

-915 RGQSETRMYDNVG
+915 RGQSETRVYDNVG